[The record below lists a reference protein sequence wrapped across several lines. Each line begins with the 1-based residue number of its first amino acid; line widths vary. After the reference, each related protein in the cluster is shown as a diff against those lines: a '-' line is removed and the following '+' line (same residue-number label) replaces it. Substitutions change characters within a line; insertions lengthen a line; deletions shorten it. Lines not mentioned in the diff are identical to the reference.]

1 MTKQGNRQMQ
11 ESANIFVSEEI
22 QDSVSIVVSEEIQ
35 DFAVS
40 LDQ

>member
-1 MTKQGNRQMQ
+1 MQ